1 MSTHEDHSN
10 GGQAES
16 NLSSLER
23 PSHLVGWVKRVEVW
37 PATIIASAIA
47 VIGSTVLCHAIYW
60 AFDYT
65 PVTFAL
71 YLPTVAPA
79 VVAPPLL
86 FVLVKTIEKLGQT
99 QIALHEQAVRAEDA
113 FHTKTRFLA
122 YMSHELRTP
131 LNAILGFAESIRD
144 QRMGPVG
151 TEKYLQYAADIH
163 DSGSHLLSLI
173 DDILDMSK
181 IEAEKLQL
189 RPAWVDLLSV
199 VEECCRLVDG
209 SAVQS
214 DVDLSNMVA
223 PDLPPILADER
234 AVKQVMLNLLSNA
247 VKFTPDGGR
256 VTIAGEQ
263 VEDGAVRVVVS
274 DTGIG
279 IPAEHLGR
287 IFDPYVGSD
296 LQDTRLRGS
305 GLGLPLVKS
314 LVELHGGSVRLD
326 SEVGAGT
333 TVTVEFPGHDG
344 AGTEPRSVG

>member
-1 MSTHEDHSN
+1 MPTHKDHPN
-10 GGQAES
+10 GGQTDS
-16 NLSSLER
+16 NMSSLER
-23 PSHLVGWVKRVEVW
+23 PSHHIGWVQRVGVW

-47 VIGSTVLCHAIYW
+47 VIGSTALCHAIYW
-60 AFDYT
+60 GFDYT
-65 PVTFAL
+65 PVSFAL
-71 YLPTVAPA
+71 YLPTIAPA
-79 VVAPPLL
+79 VVAPPLF
-86 FVLVKTIEKLGQT
+86 FVLVKTIGKLAQT

-113 FHTKTRFLA
+113 FRTKTRFLA

-131 LNAILGFAESIRD
+131 LNAILGFSESIRD
-144 QRMGPVG
+144 QRMGPIG

-181 IEAEKLQL
+181 IEAGKLQL
-189 RPAWVDLLSV
+189 RPTWIDLQSV
-199 VEECCRLVDG
+199 VEECCRLVNG

-214 DVDLSNMVA
+214 DVEISNIVA
-223 PDLPPILADER
+223 PDLPRILADER
-234 AVKQVMLNLLSNA
+234 AMKQVMLNLLSNA

-256 VTIAGEQ
+256 VTIEGEQ
-263 VEDGAVRVVVS
+263 IEDGAVRITVS

-279 IPAEHLGR
+279 IPAEYLDR
-287 IFDPYVGSD
+287 IFEPYVGSD
-296 LQDTRLRGS
+296 LQDARLRGS

-314 LVELHGGSVRLD
+314 LMELHGGSVRLD

-333 TVTVEFPGHDG
+333 TVILEFPGDDG